1 MVGAGA
7 QVQRYREWSHEKGQ
21 SCIEERLRSL
31 IQGQFLRAIKEAGQQ
46 DGRRKQL
53 FFISL
58 GTTGNPIYHLAYVE
72 TENQANKE
80 GLNLNRDILSSQ
92 QLINQLVYI
101 KNQLAPRTHR
111 IVNQCL
117 LDCTCLRYCQNENIR
132 LSSD

>member
-1 MVGAGA
+1 M
-7 QVQRYREWSHEKGQ
+7 
-21 SCIEERLRSL
+21 
-31 IQGQFLRAIKEAGQQ
+31 
-46 DGRRKQL
+46 

-72 TENQANKE
+72 TEENHANKE

-117 LDCTCLRYCQNENIR
+117 LDCTCLRYC
-132 LSSD
+132 